1 MEDSTYNNGSS
12 FQHIAT
18 IDPLVGER
26 QDSAAETH
34 TGLTQRDVVH
44 TRSLRM
50 TPGTAA
56 KQAAVQEP
64 NACSSDFDAR
74 LYEKKGNT
82 SQRVEPQV
90 RILAPGYA
98 AGYITDAVYANR
110 TSSFFARRNAF
121 HVSVH

>member
-82 SQRVEPQV
+82 SQRVEPQDHA
-90 RILAPGYA
+90 RFSFNKQDGLARL
-98 AGYITDAVYANR
+98 IINHRHMLV
-110 TSSFFARRNAF
+110 
-121 HVSVH
+121 